1 MSRIDL
7 EIKTAKDRGE
17 VARIL
22 IDNGYRCWVETKKK
36 GTGSAKMTVLCVDK
50 PGKETFTCGNGN
62 STETSGSS

>member
-22 IDNGYRCWVETKKK
+22 IDNGYRCWCETKKK
-36 GTGSAKMTVLCVDK
+36 GTGR
-50 PGKETFTCGNGN
+50 N
-62 STETSGSS
+62 